1 MAGLGWV
8 DLCPWF
14 TGSMWL
20 LYRKETIQIL
30 ELSLWELKTSEGGA
44 CPSNNLRHLG
54 TPPKTNNLSQKKLFS
69 PSSWQSPPQS
79 DAIETEEQQLH
90 VATDTSPSRGI
101 QCIPT
106 LAGWSL
112 GRDMSTQAH
121 SMLGVAM
128 ERWGVLTV
136 GGPKGRHV
144 FFIFWCSTQNMQDFG
159 QFWSHK
165 HVHRTTIIFW
175 ITCAIKWM
183 FEFSWVHSKSSTIF
197 IQSLLLETSKFQLTP
212 DHHTSD
218 LRPVTEV

>member
-8 DLCPWF
+8 DFCPWF
-14 TGSMWL
+14 TGTMWL
-20 LYRKETIQIL
+20 LYRKETIQIF

-54 TPPKTNNLSQKKLFS
+54 TPPETNNLSQKQLFS

-79 DAIETEEQQLH
+79 DAIEIEEQQLH
-90 VATDTSPSRGI
+90 AATYTSPSRWGI

-121 SMLGVAM
+121 SMLGVAV

-136 GGPKGRHV
+136 GGPKGRHICS
-144 FFIFWCSTQNMQDFG
+144 FFGVAHKTCKTLGNSEVTNM
-159 QFWSHK
+159 
-165 HVHRTTIIFW
+165 
-175 ITCAIKWM
+175 
-183 FEFSWVHSKSSTIF
+183 F
-197 IQSLLLETSKFQLTP
+197 IAP
-212 DHHTSD
+212 
-218 LRPVTEV
+218 R